1 MFWAAAA
8 PRWATAK
15 PATPS
20 RAWSSVTSRLRIF
33 AGCSKQADPSAEA
46 DPSDNVT
53 TDTEN
58 TQATEETTSGDEE
71 LEPVTLKWYYV
82 DDGME
87 GSADVIKAF
96 NKKIVYVGTTDHYF
110 EQWPLL
116 LAGGEEM
123 DIAYERTAG
132 YFPV

>member
-1 MFWAAAA
+1 M
-8 PRWATAK
+8 
-15 PATPS
+15 
-20 RAWSSVTSRLRIF
+20 RIF

-82 DDGME
+82 DDEME
-87 GSADVIKAF
+87 GSADVIEAF
-96 NKKIVYVGTTDHYF
+96 NKKLADVLPNTTLEIVYVGTTDHYF